1 MSTIGGGFA
10 GMPAIIEFK
19 TGEAQRPTGGKE
31 SRKAAGLKKA
41 VSEFE
46 ALFVNNM
53 LKTMRT
59 TIHKSGLLGKGM
71 GGDIYTSLF
80 DWEISK
86 EMASGGGLGLG
97 RMLLEN
103 FNRGA
108 AHEGSGDRFRQGPLL
123 KKKP

>member
-1 MSTIGGGFA
+1 MSTIGGGFSV
-10 GMPAIIEFK
+10 MPMTMEFK
-19 TGEAQRPTGGKE
+19 SSGGLERPVDGREKL
-31 SRKAAGLKKA
+31 KAARLNKA

-59 TIHKSGLLGKGM
+59 TIHKSGLLGKGR
-71 GGDIYTSLF
+71 GGEIYTSLF

-86 EMASGGGLGLG
+86 EMAAGGGLGLG
-97 RMLLEN
+97 RMLLKT
-103 FNRGA
+103 FNHSETRESNGRFEQGA
-108 AHEGSGDRFRQGPLL
+108 EL